1 MRSWRLLALVVPAVL
16 VLALGIGAGGAAAP
30 SLPKLLARHVPVVV
44 LHPADRFAPVPV
56 EGFLADSDL
65 LRPAG
70 GGTWEKVDGPFPSG
84 GANLRLDQRL
94 CLAVQGTPAIP
105 CYADAQSAH
114 DSTPTT
120 YGFASR
126 SGGRIVLQYW
136 FFYVFN
142 GYSPTVP
149 AGEIW
154 QVHEGDWEAV
164 SIVLDAKGKPL
175 LAGYSRHCSGA
186 RRAWSKVAKEG
197 LRPLVYVGVGSHAN
211 YFGPGEKALEKR
223 CWGQLVVD
231 IVEANKVKLVD
242 HAARGRV
249 VRPRLVRVTATTPS
263 WMAFAGAWGED
274 GYVHFPN
281 VEPPFRYEAG
291 PRGPAFHS
299 QWRKPLSTV
308 LGWPAG

>member
-1 MRSWRLLALVVPAVL
+1 
-16 VLALGIGAGGAAAP
+16 VLALGIGAGGAATP
-30 SLPKLLARHVPVVV
+30 SLPTLLARHVPIVV
-44 LHPADRFAPVPV
+44 LHPAERLAPVPV
-56 EGFLADSDL
+56 AGFLADSDL
-65 LRPAG
+65 MRPAAG
-70 GGTWEKVDGPFPSG
+70 GGWEKMDGPLPSG
-84 GANLRLDQRL
+84 GTNFRLDQRL
-94 CLAVQGTPAIP
+94 CLAVQGVAAIP
-105 CYADAQSAH
+105 CYASSQGAHNSA
-114 DSTPTT
+114 PTI

-149 AGEIW
+149 AGAIW

-164 SIVLDAKGKPL
+164 SVVLDAKGKPL

-186 RRAWSKVAKEG
+186 RRAWAKVAKEG
-197 LRPLVYVGVGSHAN
+197 ARPVVYVGLGSHAN
-211 YFGPGEKALEKR
+211 YFAPGEKALEKR
-223 CWGQLVVD
+223 CGGQIVVD

-242 HAARGRV
+242 HAARGRA

-263 WMAFAGAWGED
+263 WMAFGGTWGED

-281 VEPPFRYEAG
+281 VEPPFRNNAG
-291 PRGPAFHS
+291 PRGPAFHA
-299 QWRKPLSTV
+299 QWQKPLSTV